1 MGNSG
6 ILTCVDLGSDAMT
19 TPPDNSYRPRLAD
32 ARLADLLRDFPAVMI
47 TGPRAVGKTSTAS
60 RQVADVVRLDRPA
73 EAAAFRADPDAALRA
88 QTEPVLL
95 DEWQEV
101 PEVLGAVKRAVDD
114 DGHAGRFVLT
124 GSVRAELQDVTWP
137 GTGRLVRFEMFGLTE
152 REVRGLGEPRPTGFL
167 DRLATADPAN
177 LTVLDRDARLT
188 DYIDLALRSGFPE
201 AVTREWPSDARQTW
215 IDSYLDQLL
224 TRDAH
229 EIAPGRNTYKMRRY
243 FEVLALNTAG
253 IPSDATLYDAA
264 GIDAKTAAAYDR
276 LFADLFVAE
285 RVIPWTTKRIA
296 RLARTPKRYVT
307 DPALA
312 AGAAGV
318 TARSILRDGDLL
330 GRFVDT
336 YAMAQLRPEIALSP
350 SRRRAHH
357 LRTGDGRHEIDLV
370 VEIEDGGVLALEFK
384 VGAAPDRDDAR
395 HLTWLREQIGER
407 FVAGAV
413 VHTGPDV
420 FELGERILAVPL
432 SAMWG

>member
-1 MGNSG
+1 
-6 ILTCVDLGSDAMT
+6 MT
-19 TPPDNSYRPRLAD
+19 EHPGDSYRPRLAD
-32 ARLADLLRDFPAVMI
+32 DRLAELLAEFPAVLI

-88 QTEPVLL
+88 RTEPVLL

-124 GSVRAELQDVTWP
+124 GSVRAELQHVAWP

-152 REVRGLGEPRPTGFL
+152 REIRGRAEPRTPGFL
-167 DRLATADPAN
+167 DRLATGDAASFTVADRET
-177 LTVLDRDARLT
+177 LLT

-201 AVTREWPSDARQTW
+201 AVTRERSSDSNQTW

-229 EIAPGRNTYKMRRY
+229 DIAPGRDTNKMRRY

-253 IPSDATLYDAA
+253 IPSEATLCDAA
-264 GIDAKTAAAYDR
+264 GINAKTAAAYDR
-276 LFADLFVAE
+276 LFEDLFVAE
-285 RVIPWTTKRIA
+285 RITAWTTSRIA
-296 RLARTPKRYVT
+296 RLARAPKRYIV

-312 AGAAGV
+312 AGAAGL
-318 TARSILRDGDLL
+318 TARSVLRDGNLL
-330 GRFVDT
+330 GRLVDT
-336 YAMAQLRPEIALSP
+336 YARAQLRPEIALSP

-357 LRTGDGRHEIDLV
+357 LRARDGRHEIDLI
-370 VEIEDGGVLALEFK
+370 VEIEDGGILALEFK
-384 VGAAPDRDDAR
+384 AGAAPGRDDAR
-395 HLTWLREQIGER
+395 HLTWLREQLGER

-420 FELGERILAVPL
+420 FVLDERILAVPL
-432 SAMWG
+432 SAMWS